1 MNKRC
6 ILAGLLAAAV
16 GLPSLAQVTAEQL
29 AAAEIRTEKVGDH
42 LWVLFGLGGNIA
54 VSVGAD
60 GVLAVDTQFP
70 ELVPRYLAAIR
81 ELGGGDVDFAINTHW
96 HYDHA
101 DGNLVLGPTGTWIVA
116 QANSRAMLLKDNVI
130 NTVTRPPFPQ
140 KAYPAGAL
148 PMATFTDRMQLHFNG
163 ETIDLLHTGP
173 AHTTGDAAVIF
184 REHNAVHMGDVFNN
198 AGYPFIDTDNGGD
211 LDGTIAFCEA
221 VLEELRPGGTVIPG
235 HGPVAKYE
243 DLEAYIAMLKG
254 VRANLTELIRS
265 GATLEQAIAAKPTA
279 EWDARYGDPTRMVD
293 RGYAALQRQSAS
305 RQRR

>member
-1 MNKRC
+1 MTVRM
-6 ILAGLLAAAV
+6 LAFGLAAAAL
-16 GLPSLAQVTAEQL
+16 GGAPAFAQVTAEQL
-29 AAAEIRTEKVGDH
+29 AAAEIRTEKVGEN
-42 LWVLFGLGGNIA
+42 LYVLFGLGGNIA
-54 VSVGAD
+54 VSVGPD

-81 ELGGGDVDFAINTHW
+81 AVGGQRIDFAINTHW

-101 DGNLVLGPTGTWIVA
+101 DGNLVLGPTGTWLVA

-130 NTVTRPPFPQ
+130 NTVTRPAFPQ
-140 KAYPAGAL
+140 PAYPPAAL
-148 PMATFTDRMQLHFNG
+148 PVATFGDRMQLHFND
-163 ETIDLLHTGP
+163 EDVDLLHFGP

-184 REHNAVHMGDVFNN
+184 RKHNAVHLGDVFNN

-221 VLEELRPGGTVIPG
+221 VLKELAPGATVIPG

-243 DLEAYIAMLKG
+243 DLAAYVEMLKG
-254 VRANLTELIRS
+254 VRAKLAALVAS

-279 EWDARYGDPTRMVD
+279 EWDARYGDPARMVN
-293 RGYAALQRQSAS
+293 RGYAALQR
-305 RQRR
+305 RR

>member
-1 MNKRC
+1 MNRHWVLG
-6 ILAGLLAAAV
+6 ILAATIAC
-16 GLPSLAQVTAEQL
+16 PIFAQITAEQM
-29 AAAEIRTEKVGDH
+29 AAAEIRTEKVGDN
-42 LWVLFGLGGNIA
+42 LYVLFGLGGNIA
-54 VSVGAD
+54 VSVGPD

-81 ELGGGDVDFAINTHW
+81 ELGGQGVDFAINTHW

-116 QANSRAMLLKDNVI
+116 QENSRAMLTKDNVI
-130 NTVTRPPFPQ
+130 NTVARPPFPQ
-140 KAYPAGAL
+140 KAYPVPAL
-148 PMATFTDRMQLHFNG
+148 PVVTFKDEMQLVFNG
-163 ETIDLLHTGP
+163 ETIDLMHFGP

-184 REHNAVHMGDVFNN
+184 RDHNAVHLGDVFNN

-221 VLEELRPGGTVIPG
+221 VLGELRPGAIVIPG

-254 VRANLTELIRS
+254 VRAKLSELIRE
-265 GATLEQAIAAKPTA
+265 GATLEQVIAAKPTA
-279 EWDARYGDPTRMVD
+279 EWDARYGDPVRMIN
-293 RGYAALQRQSAS
+293 RGYAALS
-305 RQRR
+305 RDRR

>member
-1 MNKRC
+1 MKKYCVLC
-6 ILAGLLAAAV
+6 ILALAV
-16 GLPSLAQVTAEQL
+16 GMPCFAQVTAEQL

-42 LWVLFGLGGNIA
+42 LYVLFGLGGNIA
-54 VSVGAD
+54 VSVGAQ

-81 ELGGGDVDFAINTHW
+81 ELGGRSVDLAINTHW

-130 NTVTRPPFPQ
+130 NTVVRPPFPQ
-140 KAYPAGAL
+140 KAYPTPAL
-148 PMATFTDRMQLHFNG
+148 PVATFKDEMQLTFNG
-163 ETIDLLHTGP
+163 ETIDLMHFGP

-184 REHNAVHMGDVFNN
+184 RNHNAVHLGDVFNN

-221 VLEELRPGGTVIPG
+221 VLKELRPGAIVIPG
-235 HGPVAKYE
+235 HGAVTNYA

-254 VRANLTELIRS
+254 VRAKLADLIRS

-279 EWDARYGDPTRMVD
+279 EWDARYGDPTRMIN
-293 RGYAALQRQSAS
+293 RGYAALS
-305 RQRR
+305 RPGVVRRR